1 MAMTPLPTP
10 PSRGNDAATF
20 SSRADALLGALP
32 TFVTEANALEANVE
46 AKEASA
52 ANAATA
58 AANSASAAASSA
70 GAASGSAAAA
80 AASEAASQASAN
92 SAADSQAAVEA
103 AIAAGPVLS
112 VNGMAGLVT
121 ITAADL
127 GVTPAVQDFQE
138 FLAAGTWTKPAN
150 ASWVYVEAIAGGG
163 AGASS
168 VSGNAAGA
176 SGGEFVSQLFRASE
190 LGATES
196 VVVGAGAVGPAAG
209 TTATGGNGGDSSFGA
224 HLTAKGGRGGSGNG
238 TYLSPLPR
246 SGLATPYND
255 GSSAVLGMVCLPQ
268 AGYGGAAAL
277 SGGSGALMA
286 GGNTIYGGA
295 GGGLGGGTS
304 AAGGISQRGGNGG
317 AGGNGVVGV
326 SGSVPGGGGGGG
338 RGGGNGGNGRIRVWC
353 W

>member
-1 MAMTPLPTP
+1 MSITPLPTP
-10 PSRGNDAATF
+10 PSRGNDASTF
-20 SSRADALLGALP
+20 STRADALLGALP
-32 TFVTEANALEANVE
+32 TFVDEANALETNVV

-52 ANAATA
+52 TA
-58 AANSASAAASSA
+58 AATNAASAETGANTSALAATTRA
-70 GAASGSAAAA
+70 Q
-80 AASEAASQASAN
+80 EAATSLAQTQTLADQVSA
-92 SAADSQAAVEA
+92 DRAAVEA
-103 AIAAGPVLS
+103 AIQAGPVLS

-168 VSGNAAGA
+168 VSGGAGGA

-238 TYLSPLPR
+238 VYLSPLPR
-246 SGLATPYND
+246 SGLVTPYND
-255 GSSAVLGMVCLPQ
+255 GSSAVLGMLCLPQ
-268 AGYGGAAAL
+268 AGYGGAVAT
-277 SGGSGALMA
+277 SGGSPASAA

-295 GGGLGGGTS
+295 GGGAGGGVS
-304 AAGGISQRGGNGG
+304 FGGGISQRGGNGG
-317 AGGNGVVGV
+317 AGGNGVAGA